1 MKKPELIQE
10 IVRRQRQLN
19 RALSQSN
26 PDVWMGLSLTIAQV
40 KSLFFIA
47 DTGKVNFRKLADALK
62 VTPSNVT
69 GIVDRLVEKELVSRT
84 ENQEDRRMLILQLTP
99 RGKALINNLRQ
110 QRAVQVAAIL
120 KDLSEEDLS
129 AIERGFA
136 LFARAVEAYYKE

>member
-1 MKKPELIQE
+1 MKKTELIQE
-10 IVRRQRQLN
+10 IVRRQRQIN
-19 RALSQSN
+19 RALSQNN

-47 DTGKVNFRKLADALK
+47 DAGKVNFRKLANALK

-69 GIVDRLVEKELVSRT
+69 GIVDRLVERDLVSRT

-99 RGKALINNLRQ
+99 RGKALIDNLRQ
-110 QRAVQVAAIL
+110 QRAVQIAAIL
-120 KDLSEEDLS
+120 KDISEEDLS

-136 LFARAVEAYYKE
+136 LFAGAVENYYKE